1 MLEISE
7 STPSITVVSNSSKLS
22 TSNSHSHSV
31 QITTIR
37 LNENNFL
44 RWSQSVQ
51 MYIKGRGKIG
61 YLTDNTKEPTKM
73 DHSYATWDVE
83 NSMIMAWLVNSMEE
97 EISSN
102 YMCYPTSKALWD
114 NIIQMYSDLGNQS
127 QIYELQL
134 KLGDICQGENSVTK
148 YFNVLKGL

>member
-1 MLEISE
+1 MSEISE
-7 STPSITVVSNSSKLS
+7 STPSITVGSNSSKLP

-44 RWSQSVQ
+44 RWSKFVR
-51 MYIKGRGKIG
+51 MYIRGRGKIG
-61 YLTDNTKEPTKM
+61 YLTGDTKEPVRTNP
-73 DHSYATWDVE
+73 SYATWNAE

-102 YMCYPTSKALWD
+102 YVLSYCQSSLG
-114 NIIQMYSDLGNQS
+114 QHYSDVFRPWKSISNLWVTTQTGRYLS
-127 QIYELQL
+127 RWEFGYQI
-134 KLGDICQGENSVTK
+134 
-148 YFNVLKGL
+148 F